1 MITMK
6 TEISQ
11 KLGKRIKYLRLQKG
25 FSQEKLA
32 EAINIATTSLS
43 YIETGRG
50 FMTLDTLEKLAKALN
65 VDLYEIF
72 QFTTIET
79 NENMYN
85 YISSKLDT
93 IKNNDEKIS
102 MVYHIVKNII

>member
-1 MITMK
+1 MIAMK
-6 TEISQ
+6 TEIGQ

-43 YIETGRG
+43 YVETGRG
-50 FMTLDTLEKLAKALN
+50 FMTLDTLEKLAKALQ

-72 QFTTIET
+72 QFATIET
-79 NENMYN
+79 NEDMYN
-85 YISSKLDT
+85 YILSKLNI
-93 IKNNDEKIS
+93 IKNDDDKIRAL
-102 MVYHIVKNII
+102 YNIVKNVV